1 MRSILIYLAKRLIF
15 WMLFF
20 VVMRALFLIYY
31 ASHIQ
36 RENIPFGELIL
47 TFYHAF
53 ALDLSTA
60 AYILLISYLLL
71 VVFLLSRAKL
81 FYLIEKVY
89 ASVVILAFVLITTAE
104 LGLYAE
110 WNTKLSYKALSYLQ
124 NPSEVFNSVATALFV
139 SLILLWLG
147 LSAAGF
153 FVYTKLVAKAE
164 SITRPR
170 FGSLWTLLFVPAL
183 LLLAIRGG
191 IQEIPI
197 TTSSAYF
204 SRHNILN
211 LAAVNSGYNMLVNT
225 LDSRRFG
232 RENLFKSM
240 DDATALHIVEQLHAV
255 EGDSTMAVL
264 NTTRPNIVIVLLE
277 SWSADLIESLG
288 GEPGITPNFRELESK
303 GLLFTQFYAS
313 ANRSQQAMSSIYAG
327 LPGIPITVITNHPEK
342 YAALPSFVKDMK
354 QQGYYTS
361 FYFGGQL
368 IYGNILSYLMYNGF
382 DRIIEGKDLNPTFT
396 RGKLG
401 VHDQDLLSY
410 YATALNN
417 HPQPFFS
424 TVFTLSSHSPYD
436 FPMEHIIQWPE
447 TEKEFVNS
455 AHYTDKALGRF
466 FEIARSQPW
475 YENSLFVILADHSHL
490 TYRNHPMRSF
500 EYHKIP
506 LLLYG
511 PALKDE
517 FRGKTFD
524 VLAGNTDLPAT
535 LMAQLNM
542 HAADYFWSKNV
553 FNHYYNPFAFF
564 ELNEGLGWKRSE
576 GEFVWNLQ
584 ADHYYVKNIDPEHE
598 ARILQEG
605 KAYLQ
610 VLFEEFLSY

>member
-1 MRSILIYLAKRLIF
+1 MRSILFSLARRLLF

-36 RENIPFGELIL
+36 RDAIPFAELML
-47 TFYHAF
+47 TFYAAF

-60 AYILLISYLLL
+60 AYILLLSYMLLL
-71 VVFLLSRAKL
+71 IYLLSRIKL
-81 FYLIEKVY
+81 FILIEKAY
-89 ASVVILAFVLITTAE
+89 TSIIIALFVLITAAE

-124 NPSEVFNSVATALFV
+124 NPSEVFNSINTMLFV
-139 SLILLWLG
+139 SLVLIWLL
-147 LSAAGF
+147 LSIAF
-153 FVYTKLVAKAE
+153 TLVYVKWVAKVRQLSGLHYGA
-164 SITRPR
+164 
-170 FGSLWTLLFVPAL
+170 LWTLLFVPAL
-183 LLLAIRGG
+183 LFLAIRGG
-191 IQEIPI
+191 VQEIPI

-232 RENLFKSM
+232 SENLFASM
-240 DDATALHIVEQLHAV
+240 EHGEALEIVKKLHEV
-255 EGDSTMAVL
+255 KGDSSMKLL

-288 GEPGITPNFRELESK
+288 GEPGITPHFRELENE

-342 YAALPSFVKDMK
+342 YAALPSLVKDMK
-354 QQGYYTS
+354 QHGYYTS

-382 DRIIEGKDLNPTFT
+382 DRIIEGKDLDPNFT

-401 VHDQDLLSY
+401 VHDEDLLSF
-410 YATALNN
+410 YATALND

-466 FEIARSQPW
+466 FELARSQPW
-475 YENSLFVILADHSHL
+475 YSNSLFLILADHSHL

-500 EYHKIP
+500 EYHNIP
-506 LLLYG
+506 LLITG
-511 PALKDE
+511 PALAE
-517 FRGKTFD
+517 QYRGKTKD
-524 VLAGNTDLPAT
+524 VITGNTDVPAT
-535 LMAQLNM
+535 LLAQLGLP
-542 HAADYFWSKNV
+542 ADQYFWSKNV
-553 FNHYYNPFAFF
+553 LNHYYNPFAFF
-564 ELNEGLGWKRSE
+564 ELNEGLGWKRPE

-584 ADHYYVKNIDPEHE
+584 ADHYYVRNIDPDHE